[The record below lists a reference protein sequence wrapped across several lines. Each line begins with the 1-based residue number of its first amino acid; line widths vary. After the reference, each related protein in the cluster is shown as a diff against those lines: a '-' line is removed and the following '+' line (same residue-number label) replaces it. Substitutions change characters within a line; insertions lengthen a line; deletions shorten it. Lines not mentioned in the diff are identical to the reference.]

1 MKVEKN
7 PGAMKEKHT
16 WLSLMESLVESN
28 IYSFNIISLAISFW
42 VLFFYREEATG
53 VTGSL
58 AIGVAY
64 FGVIEST
71 KKWIEETHVNLRGPW
86 ANMER

>member
-1 MKVEKN
+1 MKAEN
-7 PGAMKEKHT
+7 NLGATFIH
-16 WLSLMESLVESN
+16 LILYHLLLVFE
-28 IYSFNIISLAISFW
+28 YC
-42 VLFFYREEATG
+42 FFYREEATG

-71 KKWIEETHVNLRGPW
+71 KKWIEETHVNLRGP
-86 ANMER
+86 